1 MLGAFTLGW
10 AVIYANRTSMY
21 PLLSVIAANLGLSST
36 QIGFLTSSYFFLY
49 VLMQIPA
56 GVAGDRFGL
65 KRVLLV
71 MFAVATLGMLGLGLA
86 GTSFAALLFFTAL
99 HGLGAGAYYPAS
111 FGTILQVVSPQRR
124 GLSSAIISMGMA
136 LGLFAGLA
144 VSGPVFSYLDS
155 YRAPFLLLCL
165 PSCLMLAYFYRSV
178 PNVKGATAPGW
189 AEYKAVLADKQ
200 LWLINVISFCG
211 LYGFWVAIA
220 WGPTFLK
227 LERGFSLNQSGL
239 YTGLVAIM
247 AVPAAL
253 LWGRLSD
260 AYGRKPLALFVL
272 PASALVLFC
281 LSQVTDHTA
290 ILATLLTFGLFSNS
304 ALTPIIAS
312 WTADITSAR
321 YPGQMGAAIGVLN
334 CVTMSSAIF
343 APVVSGYLRDVTGSL
358 IPAIIAGSVVM
369 GIGSFLVLLLP
380 HRAEGATKKRQA

>member
-21 PLLSVIAANLGLSST
+21 PLLSVIAADLGLSST
-36 QIGFLTSSYFFLY
+36 QAGFLTSSYFFLY

-71 MFAVATLGMLGLGLA
+71 MFTLATLGMLGLGLA
-86 GTSFAALLFFTAL
+86 GTSFTALLAFTAL

-111 FGTILQVVSPQRR
+111 YGTILQVVAPERR
-124 GLSSAIISMGMA
+124 GLSSAIIGSGMA

-144 VSGPVFSYLDS
+144 VSGPLYGYLGS
-155 YRAPFLLLCL
+155 YRAPFLLLCG
-165 PSCLMLAYFYRSV
+165 PSLLMLAYFHFAV
-178 PNVKGATAPGW
+178 PNVKGAGSPGW
-189 AEYKAVLADKQ
+189 AEYKAVLADKE
-200 LWLINVISFCG
+200 LWLINIISFCG
-211 LYGFWVAIA
+211 LYGFWVAVA

-227 LERGFSLNQSGL
+227 LERGFSLGQSGF

-260 AYGRKPLALFVL
+260 RYGRWPLALIVL
-272 PASALVLFC
+272 PASAAVLLC
-281 LSQVTDHTA
+281 LSQLTDYTA
-290 ILATLLTFGLFSNS
+290 ILATLLAFGLFSNS
-304 ALTPIIAS
+304 AFVPIMVS
-312 WTADITSAR
+312 WTADIAETR
-321 YPGQMGAAIGVLN
+321 YPGLMGAAVGVFN
-334 CVTMSSAIF
+334 CATMSSAIF

-358 IPAIIAGSVVM
+358 VPAIIAGSAIM
-369 GIGSFLVLLLP
+369 LLGSCLILLLP
-380 HRAEGATKKRQA
+380 RTAKVETEKRQA